1 MSTGKRLND
10 RAINTYLTGPGM
22 ASKVGKIGLPPS
34 VMGVMLNR
42 DNAVAIVIK
51 SDASANRRPVK
62 VVAV

>member
-1 MSTGKRLND
+1 
-10 RAINTYLTGPGM
+10 M